1 MARIGIEDRGLVK
14 RQEAEPPNLDTILQQ
29 MEAALESG
37 DIRTL
42 ANLNETAMALL
53 ASLRQDLTSDDRYLR
68 TMMNQR
74 GASPEDIAY
83 ADALTRQLGQ
93 ARRIINM
100 TESAARQER
109 EGGTTAAKF
118 GVPLLGDIAAQG
130 LAEPGIAASKEA
142 TEQASRS
149 IRGTAGSQAR
159 AATKAGGIAR
169 SATGRAG
176 AAGAA
181 ASRASQAVTGAL
193 EAVPAYTGKPAIGTL
208 EKTAAKAGRLAA
220 GEKGV
225 AGAARLA
232 ARQAAAQAAASKIA
246 AKGWG
251 NLVSKAAPRI
261 FGGVGLAAAELALT
275 PLLEFYKSDRK
286 LASTMGQL
294 EAMTETAGGPLTMQ
308 HVSDTDME
316 RVLENSGEDLLTI
329 LRDKGI
335 IDTDLMN
342 WAGIAEPTY
351 DPDIEADVQAQSQR
365 RLAQGG
371 RRATSPA
378 WQQTA
383 GEMEK
388 IGGSVPRLGAEEAG
402 MAEVPTP
409 QRRRMAAENAVAKSR
424 FSPEALAN
432 IQDIGEREAEVQPPG
447 HAAAY
452 RKAADEAELRG
463 LGTGTTDVAVSTE
476 DGDVATISVAN
487 ARSEQSKKLFRN
499 LLNAFTGGEE
509 TKEGRVAEQQAGKV
523 LTE

>member
-1 MARIGIEDRGLVK
+1 
-14 RQEAEPPNLDTILQQ
+14 

-159 AATKAGGIAR
+159 AAT
-169 SATGRAG
+169 
-176 AAGAA
+176 
-181 ASRASQAVTGAL
+181 
-193 EAVPAYTGKPAIGTL
+193 
-208 EKTAAKAGRLAA
+208 
-220 GEKGV
+220 
-225 AGAARLA
+225 
-232 ARQAAAQAAASKIA
+232 
-246 AKGWG
+246 
-251 NLVSKAAPRI
+251 
-261 FGGVGLAAAELALT
+261 
-275 PLLEFYKSDRK
+275 
-286 LASTMGQL
+286 
-294 EAMTETAGGPLTMQ
+294 
-308 HVSDTDME
+308 
-316 RVLENSGEDLLTI
+316 VLENSGEDLLTI